1 LCCSKDVLCGKCEL
15 STLRANGLSE
25 KLVSEIQGLKYKSRN
40 HGNGF
45 QFSELWK
52 KLNELGKL

>member
-1 LCCSKDVLCGKCEL
+1 VLCGKCEL